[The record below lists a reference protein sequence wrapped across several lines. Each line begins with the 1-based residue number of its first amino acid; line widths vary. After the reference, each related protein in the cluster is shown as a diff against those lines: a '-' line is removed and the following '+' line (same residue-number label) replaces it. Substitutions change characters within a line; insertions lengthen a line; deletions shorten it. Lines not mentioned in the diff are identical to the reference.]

1 MSDIWIELALVA
13 FLVAINA
20 MLSGTEIAL
29 ISLRPSQLSALRR
42 RGGAG
47 EVAADLAGDPNRF
60 LATIQIG
67 ITLAGFLASAV
78 AAVSLAQPI
87 LELLGLEGGFAETL
101 VIVAVT
107 VALSLVTLVFGE
119 LVPKRLALGNPVGW
133 AMVMARPVQAFAI
146 VMTPVVWF
154 LSATTDA
161 FVRLFGGTRS
171 DPDERVSL
179 EELRELI
186 SAAGRLPAR
195 QHELLLGAFEVGDR
209 TIEQVMTPRPDVTTV
224 VSEATAEQAIAEL
237 GASGF
242 TRAPV
247 VVGDAGLDSALGFV
261 SLQDLVRVDGGSTV
275 TDVVRETVALPESLP
290 VLVAQRRM
298 QSGRHQMAFV
308 LDEFGGIEG
317 IITIEDLLEEFVG
330 EIYDEYDPLVATPR
344 VDRDGSVLVPGRVPV
359 HDLADF
365 GIEAP
370 EGDYTT
376 VAGLVL
382 DRLGRLPEPGDSSQL
397 GPWEL
402 TVEMMEGQA
411 IRLVRFR
418 RSTELP

>member
-1 MSDIWIELALVA
+1 MNDIWIELVLVGV
-13 FLVAINA
+13 LVAINA
-20 MLSGTEIAL
+20 TLSGTEIAL
-29 ISLRPSQLSALRR
+29 ISLRPSQLAALRR

-47 EVAADLAGDPNRF
+47 AVAADLAGDPNRF
-60 LATIQIG
+60 LATIQVG

-78 AAVSLAQPI
+78 AAVSLAEPI
-87 LELLGLEGGFAETL
+87 LDALGLEGGFAETV
-101 VIVAVT
+101 VIILVT

-119 LVPKRLALGNPVGW
+119 LVPKRLALANPVGW
-133 AMVMARPVQAFAI
+133 AVTMARPVQGFAV

-154 LSATTDA
+154 LSVTTDA
-161 FVRLFGGTRS
+161 FVRLFGGSRG

-186 SAAGRLPAR
+186 SATGRLPAR

-224 VSEATAEQAIAEL
+224 EAGTTAMQAIADL
-237 GASGF
+237 GSAGF

-247 VVGDAGLDSALGFV
+247 VVGDRGLDSAIGFV
-261 SLQDLVRVDGGSTV
+261 SLQDLVGVDGSAAIV
-275 TDVVRETVALPESLP
+275 DVVRETVALPESLP
-290 VLVAQRRM
+290 VLVALRRM

-330 EIYDEYDPLVATPR
+330 EIYDEYDPLVATPK
-344 VDRDGSVLVPGRVPV
+344 VDTDGSVLVPGRVPA
-359 HDLADF
+359 HELGDF

-382 DRLGRLPEPGDSSQL
+382 DRLGRLPEPGDTCIV
-397 GPWEL
+397 GPWQL
-402 TVEMMEGQA
+402 TVEAMEGQA

-418 RSTELP
+418 RTTELP